1 MGRST
6 VHEIINETCEAI
18 WQALQPDF
26 MKPPTRQDWEQIE
39 KGFRLKWHF
48 PNCVGA
54 LDSKHISIKAPPKSG
69 SLFYNYKGYFSTNLL
84 ALVDANYK
92 FIYVDIGEYGSNT
105 DGNVFQF
112 SNFGKLYIDY
122 KLNVPPIKR
131 LPNFPQ
137 EGKMPHVIV
146 ADEAFPLLHNLMR
159 PYPGRSTGNLPKEE
173 AVFNYRLS
181 RARMVVEN
189 AFGILVQ
196 RWRIF
201 DRKIPLSECNV
212 DSVVKAACVLH
223 NYLTEEK
230 DIDEIFAQLNPMRER
245 FLTEDGVAC
254 LYMPRLNGYRSTRD
268 AQGVRDIFKGYFNS
282 PQGMLHWQ
290 NTRISYREQ

>member
-1 MGRST
+1 M
-6 VHEIINETCEAI
+6 
-18 WQALQPDF
+18 
-26 MKPPTRQDWEQIE
+26 
-39 KGFRLKWHF
+39 
-48 PNCVGA
+48 GA
-54 LDSKHISIKAPPKSG
+54 LDGKHISIKAPPKSG
-69 SLFYNYKGYFSTNLL
+69 SLFYNYKGYFSANLL

-131 LPNFPQ
+131 LQNFPQ

-146 ADEAFPLLHNLMR
+146 ADEVFPLLHNLIR
-159 PYPGRSTGNLPKEE
+159 PYPGQPANLPKEE
-173 AVFNYRLS
+173 AVFNYRLI
-181 RARMVVEN
+181 RVCMVVEN
-189 AFGILVQ
+189 AFGILIQ
-196 RWRIF
+196 RWCIF

-230 DIDEIFAQLNPMRER
+230 DIDEIFALLNPMRER

-254 LYMPRLNGYRSTRD
+254 LYMPQLNRYRSTIYIY
-268 AQGVRDIFKGYFNS
+268 IFKGYFNS

-290 NTRISYREQ
+290 NSAHYSELQVVL

>member
-1 MGRST
+1 MGDSYTGLCAHFRMGRST
-6 VHEIINETCEAI
+6 VYEIINETCEAI

-92 FIYVDIGEYGSNT
+92 FIYVDIGQYGSNT

-112 SNFGKLYIDY
+112 SNFSKLYIDY

-196 RWRIF
+196 RWRIL
-201 DRKIPLSECNV
+201 I
-212 DSVVKAACVLH
+212 
-223 NYLTEEK
+223 
-230 DIDEIFAQLNPMRER
+230 ER
-245 FLTEDGVAC
+245 FL
-254 LYMPRLNGYRSTRD
+254 
-268 AQGVRDIFKGYFNS
+268 
-282 PQGMLHWQ
+282 
-290 NTRISYREQ
+290 

>member
-54 LDSKHISIKAPPKSG
+54 LDGKHISIKAPPKS
-69 SLFYNYKGYFSTNLL
+69 
-84 ALVDANYK
+84 
-92 FIYVDIGEYGSNT
+92 
-105 DGNVFQF
+105 
-112 SNFGKLYIDY
+112 
-122 KLNVPPIKR
+122 R
-131 LPNFPQ
+131 
-137 EGKMPHVIV
+137 
-146 ADEAFPLLHNLMR
+146 
-159 PYPGRSTGNLPKEE
+159 E

-181 RARMVVEN
+181 REHMVVEN

-196 RWRIF
+196 RWHIF

-254 LYMPRLNGYRSTRD
+254 LYMPWLNGYRSTRD
-268 AQGVRDIFKGYFNS
+268 AQGVRDIFKGYF
-282 PQGMLHWQ
+282 
-290 NTRISYREQ
+290 

>member
-1 MGRST
+1 MVLIRFLATGDSYTGLCARFRMGRST

-54 LDSKHISIKAPPKSG
+54 LDGKHISIKAPPKSG

-92 FIYVDIGEYGSNT
+92 FIYFDIGEYRSNT

-159 PYPGRSTGNLPKEE
+159 PYPG
-173 AVFNYRLS
+173 
-181 RARMVVEN
+181 
-189 AFGILVQ
+189 
-196 RWRIF
+196 
-201 DRKIPLSECNV
+201 
-212 DSVVKAACVLH
+212 
-223 NYLTEEK
+223 
-230 DIDEIFAQLNPMRER
+230 
-245 FLTEDGVAC
+245 
-254 LYMPRLNGYRSTRD
+254 
-268 AQGVRDIFKGYFNS
+268 
-282 PQGMLHWQ
+282 
-290 NTRISYREQ
+290 